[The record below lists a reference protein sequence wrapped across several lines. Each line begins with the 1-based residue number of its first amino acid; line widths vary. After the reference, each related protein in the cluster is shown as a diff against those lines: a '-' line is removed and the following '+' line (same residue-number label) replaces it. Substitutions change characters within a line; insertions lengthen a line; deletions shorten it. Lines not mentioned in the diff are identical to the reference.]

1 MLLQDEIVS
10 ILNKA
15 LNQKAR
21 IRKGTDAVYFCPNCK
36 HYKRKLEVNLITGKY
51 NCWVCDFSGTSFKT
65 LFKKLN
71 LSYELYSSIKFDVKN
86 KSSKS
91 NNVDELENLFKENVN
106 KPIDVLKLPNEYL
119 PLCEYRDSVEYN
131 NALKYLK
138 SRNISKYD
146 IYRYQ
151 IGYCEDGD
159 YKQRIIIPSFDIDNN
174 LNFFVGRSYYKDVGL
189 KYNNCEFSKNII
201 GFESLID
208 FSQEITLVEGVFDA
222 FAVRYNCIPLF
233 GKTLSKKLKESLIIN
248 KVSLV
253 NLLLDND
260 AIKESIRILEFL
272 IKNNIKTRFVM
283 LKDKDPS
290 EIGFEKTWESIN
302 NSKIINFDELL
313 KLKLLYECY

>member
-1 MLLQDEIVS
+1 
-10 ILNKA
+10 
-15 LNQKAR
+15 
-21 IRKGTDAVYFCPNCK
+21 
-36 HYKRKLEVNLITGKY
+36 
-51 NCWVCDFSGTSFKT
+51 
-65 LFKKLN
+65 
-71 LSYELYSSIKFDVKN
+71 
-86 KSSKS
+86 
-91 NNVDELENLFKENVN
+91 
-106 KPIDVLKLPNEYL
+106 
-119 PLCEYRDSVEYN
+119 
-131 NALKYLK
+131 
-138 SRNISKYD
+138 
-146 IYRYQ
+146 
-151 IGYCEDGD
+151 
-159 YKQRIIIPSFDIDNN
+159 
-174 LNFFVGRSYYKDVGL
+174 VGL

-222 FAVRYNCIPLF
+222 VAVRYNCIPLF

-302 NSKIINFDELL
+302 NSKIISFDELL

>member
-36 HYKRKLEVNLITGKY
+36 HYKRKLEINLITGKY

-302 NSKIINFDELL
+302 NSKIISFDELL

>member
-36 HYKRKLEVNLITGKY
+36 HYKRKLEINLITGKY

-91 NNVDELENLFKENVN
+91 NKVDELENLFKENVN

-302 NSKIINFDELL
+302 NSKIISFDELL